1 MDSNPMNSD
10 TTSLTTEG
18 RLKEEVMIAPEEEI
32 PELMETESEEGHFDS
47 SPQCHDRQTMEG
59 RGEEQQDEVP
69 MGVDV
74 NTDQGGHGGA
84 GVSTVDHSA
93 DVNATQM
100 TPQPPGDEETA
111 SCQDDQ
117 GGDIPNSTK
126 DFALLQGH
134 QLDNWTSG
142 AEQPGT
148 EHGQKNEP
156 EAETHAEER
165 TEGDDSGETEEKR
178 EDSGAA
184 EVDVNTGARDL
195 NEPAGWSLTSTCI
208 HEREDCRTED
218 ASAENR
224 GRTVVLGEAGL
235 VKADGDEKCETA
247 LQITHSEAVEA
258 SMSTKL
264 DPSGEVGNTGEKI
277 SEENE
282 GGVLHEKEVPTT
294 IDSRTE
300 EMKTPVTRID
310 EKDHEAEMKLQESS
324 GTPTRSQSSVTTHH
338 PCSLLTQQPFGRK
351 ALLEEEPAGDSSIV
365 AQAGS
370 VVTSLTNHEFASVEG
385 RDENVHRNAPHDA
398 IKTQSDQM
406 RETAVKVNEAEETLM
421 QTRGQRT
428 EEKDQ
433 AEPTFMIPGLSPQQE
448 KEQHDETSLLGG
460 GRKRK
465 KHPRDSYEAEE
476 EKRRILAAEP
486 QSHYGLRN
494 QGATCYLNSVLQLL
508 VMTPELKPRLDSE
521 REFDQEL
528 QKLFESLE
536 HRVCETRNITR
547 LLGIQSVFQ
556 QRDAA
561 ECLDDIFQRLS
572 PQASELFR
580 ATWRNST
587 RCLRQH
593 DITTEDLQCWSLT
606 LPLICDENGEYNVK
620 ESVWMFLK
628 PKSLSA
634 NNKVFCPT
642 CCEKTEA
649 TQERELLKFP
659 ENLIVLLVRFEFNPD
674 SRFYI
679 KSQCDVL
686 VPTALKMEDRDYTL
700 CGMVDHTGGLW
711 GGHYTTTAGS
721 SQNQTWY
728 QFNDSCVTEVSNP
741 CESKESIRSKHAY
754 LLKYRGKTR
763 HCTSAD
769 GSRFTTCHSHV
780 QRHQLHRATALPSR
794 RTKRSHL
801 GGFPGLF
808 LVLVLV
814 LVLVWPFYVL

>member
-18 RLKEEVMIAPEEEI
+18 RLKEEVMSAPEEEI

-69 MGVDV
+69 MDVDV

-93 DVNATQM
+93 DVNATLM

-156 EAETHAEER
+156 DAETHAEER
-165 TEGDDSGETEEKR
+165 TEGYDSGETEEKH

-195 NEPAGWSLTSTCI
+195 NEPAAWSLTSTCI
-208 HEREDCRTED
+208 HKREDCWTED

-224 GRTVVLGEAGL
+224 GRAVVLGEAGL
-235 VKADGDEKCETA
+235 VKADGDEKFETA
-247 LQITHSEAVEA
+247 LQITHSEAGEA
-258 SMSTKL
+258 SMSKKL

-310 EKDHEAEMKLQESS
+310 VKDHEAEMKLQESS

-338 PCSLLTQQPFGRK
+338 PSSLLTQQPFGHK
-351 ALLEEEPAGDSSIV
+351 ALLEEEPAG
-365 AQAGS
+365 
-370 VVTSLTNHEFASVEG
+370 
-385 RDENVHRNAPHDA
+385 RDENVQRNAPHDA

-433 AEPTFMIPGLSPQQE
+433 AEPTFMIPGLSLQQE

-465 KHPRDSYEAEE
+465 KHPRDSYEAEDQV
-476 EKRRILAAEP
+476 RTAEP
-486 QSHYGLRN
+486 QTHYGLRN

-508 VMTPELKPRLDSE
+508 VMTPELRPRLDSE

-528 QKLFESLE
+528 QKLFENLE

-556 QRDAA
+556 QRDVA

-593 DITTEDLQCWSLT
+593 DITNEDLQCWSLT
-606 LPLICDENGEYNVK
+606 LPLICDENGGYNVK
-620 ESVWMFLK
+620 ESVRMFLK

-649 TQERELLKFP
+649 TRECELLEAP
-659 ENLIVLLVRFEFNPD
+659 ENLIVLLLRFEFNPD
-674 SRFYI
+674 SWFYI

-686 VPTALKMEDRDYTL
+686 VPTELKMEDCDYTL
-700 CGMVDHTGGLW
+700 CGMVDHTGGLR

-754 LLKYRGKTR
+754 LLKYRA
-763 HCTSAD
+763 TSAPQSNSIAIKVPKVD
-769 GSRFTTCHSHV
+769 RSIQTSDEGLLKMMILPVVFIGLLLVFIFCGSSMCCKTC
-780 QRHQLHRATALPSR
+780 L
-794 RTKRSHL
+794 
-801 GGFPGLF
+801 
-808 LVLVLV
+808 
-814 LVLVWPFYVL
+814 

>member
-18 RLKEEVMIAPEEEI
+18 RLKEEVMSAPEEEI

-93 DVNATQM
+93 DVNATLM

-165 TEGDDSGETEEKR
+165 TEGYDSGETEEKH
-178 EDSGAA
+178 E
-184 EVDVNTGARDL
+184 DVNTGARDL

-224 GRTVVLGEAGL
+224 GRAVVLGEAGL
-235 VKADGDEKCETA
+235 VKADGDEKFETA

-282 GGVLHEKEVPTT
+282 GGVLHEKEGPTSM
-294 IDSRTE
+294 DSRTE
-300 EMKTPVTRID
+300 EMKTTVTRID

-385 RDENVHRNAPHDA
+385 RDENVQRNTPHDA
-398 IKTQSDQM
+398 IKTRSDQM

-460 GRKRK
+460 GSKRK
-465 KHPRDSYEAEE
+465 KHPHDSYEAEE

-486 QSHYGLRN
+486 QTHYGLRN

-508 VMTPELKPRLDSE
+508 VLTPELRPRLDSE

-528 QKLFESLE
+528 QKLFENLE

-561 ECLDDIFQRLS
+561 ECLDDIFPRLS
-572 PQASELFR
+572 PRASELFR
-580 ATWRNST
+580 ATWKNST

-606 LPLICDENGEYNVK
+606 LPLIRDENGEYNVK
-620 ESVWMFLK
+620 ESVRMFLK

-634 NNKVFCPT
+634 DNKVFCPT

-649 TQERELLKFP
+649 TRECELLKFP
-659 ENLIVLLVRFEFNPD
+659 VNLIVLLAKFEFNPD
-674 SRFYI
+674 SWFYI

-686 VPTALKMEDRDYTL
+686 VPTALKMEDCDYTL
-700 CGMVDHTGGLW
+700 CGMVDHTGGLR

-741 CESKESIRSKHAY
+741 CESNESIRSKHAY
-754 LLKYRGKTR
+754 LLKYRA
-763 HCTSAD
+763 TSAPQSNSIPITVPKVD
-769 GSRFTTCHSHV
+769 RSIQTSDEGLLKMMILPVVFIGLLLVFIFCGSSMCCKTC
-780 QRHQLHRATALPSR
+780 L
-794 RTKRSHL
+794 
-801 GGFPGLF
+801 
-808 LVLVLV
+808 
-814 LVLVWPFYVL
+814 

>member
-18 RLKEEVMIAPEEEI
+18 RLKEEVMSAPEEEI

-69 MGVDV
+69 MDVDV

-93 DVNATQM
+93 DVNATLM

-156 EAETHAEER
+156 DAETHAEER
-165 TEGDDSGETEEKR
+165 TEGYDSGETEEKH

-184 EVDVNTGARDL
+184 E
-195 NEPAGWSLTSTCI
+195 
-208 HEREDCRTED
+208 REDCWTED

-224 GRTVVLGEAGL
+224 GRAVVLGEAGL
-235 VKADGDEKCETA
+235 VKADGDEKFETA
-247 LQITHSEAVEA
+247 LQITHSEAGEA
-258 SMSTKL
+258 SMSKKL

-310 EKDHEAEMKLQESS
+310 VKDHEAEMKLQESS

-338 PCSLLTQQPFGRK
+338 PSSLLTQQPFGHK

-385 RDENVHRNAPHDA
+385 RDENVQRNAPHDA

-433 AEPTFMIPGLSPQQE
+433 AEPTFMIPGLSLQQE

-465 KHPRDSYEAEE
+465 KHPRDSYEAEDQV
-476 EKRRILAAEP
+476 RTAEP
-486 QSHYGLRN
+486 QTHYGLRN

-508 VMTPELKPRLDSE
+508 VMTPELRPRLDSE

-528 QKLFESLE
+528 QKLFENLE

-556 QRDAA
+556 QRDVA

-593 DITTEDLQCWSLT
+593 DITNEDLQCWSLT
-606 LPLICDENGEYNVK
+606 LPLICDENGGYNVK
-620 ESVWMFLK
+620 ESVRMFLK

-649 TQERELLKFP
+649 TRECELLEAP
-659 ENLIVLLVRFEFNPD
+659 ENLIVLLLRFEFNPD
-674 SRFYI
+674 SWFYI

-686 VPTALKMEDRDYTL
+686 VPTELKMEDCDYTL
-700 CGMVDHTGGLW
+700 CGMVDHTGGLR

-754 LLKYRGKTR
+754 LLKYRA
-763 HCTSAD
+763 TSAPQSNSIAIKVPKVD
-769 GSRFTTCHSHV
+769 RSIQTSDEGLLKMMILPVVFIGLLLVFIFCGSSMCCKTC
-780 QRHQLHRATALPSR
+780 L
-794 RTKRSHL
+794 
-801 GGFPGLF
+801 
-808 LVLVLV
+808 
-814 LVLVWPFYVL
+814 

>member
-1 MDSNPMNSD
+1 
-10 TTSLTTEG
+10 
-18 RLKEEVMIAPEEEI
+18 
-32 PELMETESEEGHFDS
+32 METESEDGHFDS

-59 RGEEQQDEVP
+59 RGEEQQDEGD
-69 MGVDV
+69 MDVDV
-74 NTDQGGHGGA
+74 NTDEAEHGEA

-93 DVNATQM
+93 DVNATLM
-100 TPQPPGDEETA
+100 TPQPPGDEETT
-111 SCQDDQ
+111 SCQGDQ

-156 EAETHAEER
+156 EAETHPEER
-165 TEGDDSGETEEKR
+165 AEGYDSGETEEKR
-178 EDSGAA
+178 EDRGAA
-184 EVDVNTGARDL
+184 EADVNIGAGDL
-195 NEPAGWSLTSTCI
+195 NKPAGWSLTSTCI

-224 GRTVVLGEAGL
+224 GGTVVLGEAGL

-264 DPSGEVGNTGEKI
+264 DPSDEVGNTGEKI

-282 GGVLHEKEVPTT
+282 GGVFDEKEGP
-294 IDSRTE
+294 IMMDSRTD
-300 EMKTPVTRID
+300 EMKTTVTCVD

-338 PCSLLTQQPFGRK
+338 PSLLRTQQPFGHK
-351 ALLEEEPAGDSSIV
+351 ALLEEEPAG
-365 AQAGS
+365 
-370 VVTSLTNHEFASVEG
+370 
-385 RDENVHRNAPHDA
+385 RDENVQRNAPHDA
-398 IKTQSDQM
+398 IKAQSDHM

-421 QTRGQRT
+421 QTGAQRT

-486 QSHYGLRN
+486 QTHYGLRN

-508 VMTPELKPRLDSE
+508 VMTPELRPRLDSE

-528 QKLFESLE
+528 QKLFEDLE

-580 ATWRNST
+580 ATWINST

-606 LPLICDENGEYNVK
+606 LPLIRDENGEYNVK
-620 ESVWMFLK
+620 ESVRMFLK

-634 NNKVFCPT
+634 DNKVFCPT
-642 CCEKTEA
+642 CCEKIEA
-649 TQERELLKFP
+649 TRECELLKAP
-659 ENLIVLLVRFEFNPD
+659 ENLIVLLARFEFNPY

-679 KSQCDVL
+679 KSPCDVL
-686 VPTALKMEDRDYTL
+686 VPTALKME
-700 CGMVDHTGGLW
+700 
-711 GGHYTTTAGS
+711 A
-721 SQNQTWY
+721 
-728 QFNDSCVTEVSNP
+728 
-741 CESKESIRSKHAY
+741 
-754 LLKYRGKTR
+754 
-763 HCTSAD
+763 
-769 GSRFTTCHSHV
+769 SR
-780 QRHQLHRATALPSR
+780 
-794 RTKRSHL
+794 
-801 GGFPGLF
+801 
-808 LVLVLV
+808 
-814 LVLVWPFYVL
+814 